1 MLCLWIWEIYNMQ
14 NIRGRMCDVSSG
26 IKIRLKVCIP
36 LVDNKLHN
44 YVKFIIF
51 NNVNENIKWN
61 TLWLIKN
68 NLQDAKYK
76 R

>member
-1 MLCLWIWEIYNMQ
+1 MRE
-14 NIRGRMCDVSSG
+14 VSSG